1 MHQKPIEKQ
10 NNSNMKQVEKIWSE
24 MTSRKEDL
32 ASQKVELATIKEI
45 STMVKRAQ
53 SWESEINVYVMNIR
67 DLIDDIDRQAGEARR
82 DYSNAS
88 NLSADLER
96 AIVSANAAAEELG
109 INADSIKEL
118 SDGMEVMGSL
128 DYALNEL
135 DEMLNAVK
143 SI

>member
-1 MHQKPIEKQ
+1 
-10 NNSNMKQVEKIWSE
+10 MKALNKLWNELTARE
-24 MTSRKEDL
+24 ELAAHREKEDL

-45 STMVKRAQ
+45 ATMIKRAQ
-53 SWESEINVYVMNIR
+53 SWESEINAYVMNIR
-67 DLIDDIDRQAGEARR
+67 DLIDEIDRQAGEARR

-88 NLSADLER
+88 NLIADLER

-118 SDGMEVMGSL
+118 SDGLEVMGSL
-128 DYALNEL
+128 DYALSEL